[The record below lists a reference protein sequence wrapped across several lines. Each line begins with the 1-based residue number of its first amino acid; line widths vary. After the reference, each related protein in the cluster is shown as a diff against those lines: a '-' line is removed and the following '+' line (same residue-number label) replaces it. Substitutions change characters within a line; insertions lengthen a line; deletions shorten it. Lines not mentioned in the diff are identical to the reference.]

1 MVLVIHIPSSFKR
14 RKEKNENKKMKY
26 IRTKHGTIDEV
37 IGETELHWVVK
48 DIPEIKGA
56 LLHRSFVVKQAD
68 TIKELCDEFVVIG
81 YYKNKPLQFDTLEE
95 AQRFVYEN
103 GCQDKDYI
111 GIYGA
116 IWTDK
121 GLIYVA
127 EMNDNEELTLI

>member
-1 MVLVIHIPSSFKR
+1 
-14 RKEKNENKKMKY
+14 MKY
-26 IRTKHGTIDEV
+26 IRTKDGRISDLNKYENL
-37 IGETELHWVVK
+37 IETETCYCVVNK
-48 DIPEIKGA
+48 EYKPNSRAITTMFRYKFKINKTDVI
-56 LLHRSFVVKQAD
+56 KQAD

-95 AQRFVYEN
+95 AQRFVYEK